1 MCGSSR
7 RLINDVPIAAHLEMG
22 LAAGVRAPALP
33 PRHKDRHAS
42 GRPPRKRSAGA
53 GRVACASNL
62 SAAQRWLPPVNK

>member
-1 MCGSSR
+1 MCDSSR
-7 RLINDVPIAAHLEMG
+7 QLINDGPIAPHLEME
-22 LAAGVRAPALP
+22 LAAGVRAPA

-53 GRVACASNL
+53 GRVACAFNL